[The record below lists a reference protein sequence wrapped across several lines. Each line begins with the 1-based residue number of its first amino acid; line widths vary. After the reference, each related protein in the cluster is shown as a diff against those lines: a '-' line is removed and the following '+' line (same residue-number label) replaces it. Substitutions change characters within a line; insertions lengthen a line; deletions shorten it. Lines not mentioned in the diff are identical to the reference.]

1 MSTARAGQ
9 ALRKYVRVFRLPGI
23 YGPGRSPLDRVLD
36 GRARRIDL
44 PGQVFSRV
52 PVDDIPSG
60 VIAAMRGGPP
70 GVYTLADAFPCRQN
84 RVTAYPCALLNLPLL
99 PLHSLAEARL
109 SPQRGAFARWHRRI
123 AHGPANRTTAC

>member
-52 PVDDIPSG
+52 HVDDIASG

-70 GVYTLADAFPCRQN
+70 GVYNLADDFPCSQT
-84 RVTAYPCALLNLPLL
+84 RVIEYACALLNVPLP
-99 PLHSLAEARL
+99 PHRSDERRVGEKCVVTCI
-109 SPQRGAFARWHRRI
+109 SRG
-123 AHGPANRTTAC
+123 G